1 MLLGEA
7 TTAPRRTH
15 PLVWDYRFSMPGK
28 CYHQSPMMSIVH
40 SDVPNHPHVQWKL
53 LMSPNRTRVELY
65 NLTADVAE
73 FVTVDA
79 PDVVAFLAPLL
90 EEWEASMPVHTPPD
104 KVRLNPGCVANGGGA
119 LVVEVAPEGATASE
133 RRRLY
138 ELA

>member
-1 MLLGEA
+1 
-7 TTAPRRTH
+7 
-15 PLVWDYRFSMPGK
+15 MPGK

-90 EEWEASMPVHTPPD
+90 EEWEASMPVHTPPT
-104 KVRLNPGCVANGGGA
+104 RCASTRAASRTAAARSSLRSRRRARPRARGGGS
-119 LVVEVAPEGATASE
+119 TS
-133 RRRLY
+133 
-138 ELA
+138 